1 MSTGTSFQPRTCDC
15 SFAPYR
21 HVVKTKAEWN
31 RHLAK
36 QHQDAAENIPADV
49 VLTPPQPQYLK
60 FRAVEV
66 EEEEYLVATEPEF
79 LETKQP
85 NKRGSGEDMDEDME
99 VLRLPKRRHT
109 EPSVDAEPRGEVES
123 GVEASRWMEEP
134 ILEPAEDE
142 YGVMIRELHNEY
154 DVPPQPPDD
163 VPLRPPDNFP
173 PRAPDNFLPRGLDD
187 VPPRPPD
194 DVPPSATAQ
203 APPSVRLYFLWLLYR
218 YASDQLDSLML
229 PQSLLQLGRTVPRPA
244 RNGVDQGNRP
254 LPRSHPQLPAS

>member
-1 MSTGTSFQPRTCDC
+1 
-15 SFAPYR
+15 
-21 HVVKTKAEWN
+21 VKTKAEWN

-134 ILEPAEDE
+134 FLEPGEDE

-163 VPLRPPDNFP
+163 VPL
-173 PRAPDNFLPRGLDD
+173 
-187 VPPRPPD
+187 RPPD

-229 PQSLLQLGRTVPRPA
+229 LQSLLQLGRTVPRPA

-254 LPRSHPQLPAS
+254 LPRSHPQLLAS